1 MKRISRSTSISPLS
15 RWLIGG
21 TVAVVLC
28 LLLFVINRNWT
39 KDRDAK
45 VKIER
50 DLTAE
55 KAKTEAKARTVAPFL
70 EAAKVALEE
79 GNRLNSGAE
88 IGVSYQKY
96 NDQLLDFAAK
106 VNKVAVEMNFANVDA
121 LIPGA
126 SEISKYLVES
136 VAHWTSAAN
145 HWNKK
150 IKKQDSPKTEKM
162 LQLEWIAARATLG
175 LADNR
180 LRLVILDQPQE
191 QNLVEDGNSSGLRE
205 RLNEDRLTQAGAL
218 ASSIHELE
226 DLLKYGYSEIEV
238 ARMKAYLEEVVWKA
252 KEWSKAKEQM
262 VVDPNGEPVERK
274 IQRRREAI
282 TAPLDAL
289 KDVLKV
295 TEEAAQ
301 QKRQKADADLEI
313 AKVRA
318 NQRPHESDML
328 RGAEEAHRR
337 TITQQKE
344 AIEIIQIRIQDE
356 LKALNQ

>member
-1 MKRISRSTSISPLS
+1 
-15 RWLIGG
+15 LIGG
-21 TVAVVLC
+21 TVAVILC
-28 LLLFVINRNWT
+28 LLLFVTNRNWA
-39 KDRDAK
+39 KDGDAK

-50 DLTAE
+50 ELTAA
-55 KAKTEAKARTVAPFL
+55 KAKNEAKARTVAPFL

-79 GNRLNSGAE
+79 GNRLDSGAE
-88 IGVSYQKY
+88 IGVSYQKH
-96 NDQLLDFAAK
+96 NDQLLEFATK
-106 VNKVAVEMNFANVDA
+106 VNKVAVEMNFVNIDT

-126 SEISKYLVES
+126 SEISKYLAES

-162 LQLEWIAARATLG
+162 LRLEWIAARSSLG
-175 LADNR
+175 IADNR
-180 LRLVILDQPQE
+180 LRLVILDQAQE
-191 QNLVEDGNSSGLRE
+191 LNLVEDGNSSDLRE
-205 RLNEDRLTQAGAL
+205 RLNKDRLTQAAAL
-218 ASSIHELE
+218 TSSNHELE

-262 VVDPNGEPVERK
+262 VVDPKREPIERM
-274 IQRRREAI
+274 IQRRRAAI

-301 QKRQKADADLEI
+301 QKRQKADADLEV

-318 NQRPHESDML
+318 NQHPHEPDIL
-328 RGAEEAHRR
+328 KGAEEAHRR
-337 TITQQKE
+337 TNTQQNE
-344 AIEIIQIRIQDE
+344 AIEIIQIRIQEE